1 MSVNNSQR
9 DEIHS
14 VKLNRYIITVAVVW
28 TLVMV
33 ASLAWN
39 LVQVKSNTLKIAL
52 DQVRVSS
59 EKDIMYRHW
68 NAGHGG
74 VYVPVTEETPPNTYL
89 SHIPDRDITL
99 PSGKVLTLVNPAY
112 MTRQVNELA
121 KKEKSSA
128 LTRITSLNPIN
139 PTNAP
144 DPWETKALQA
154 LKRGE
159 KEVTS
164 IEDKD
169 GKKYMRLM
177 RPFITEKRCLKCHGI
192 QRIKEGEIRGGISV
206 LLPMDSLL
214 SIERRRLWELSL
226 IHGLLWLI
234 VMSGIVLAGH
244 RLSMSERER
253 NQAEEALRTLSLIDE
268 LTGLHNRRGFFAL
281 AEQQLKIANRM
292 KKEMLLIFADLDHL
306 KWINDTLGHHE
317 GDLALIEAAGILKE
331 TFRTSDIIARIGGDE
346 FVITT
351 EAVETSVNVLITRLL
366 ENLDSHNAKGDRRYK
381 LSLSTGITRYEPE
394 NPCSIDELLRRADAL
409 MYEAKRKKIKN

>member
-9 DEIHS
+9 DEIHP

-28 TLVMV
+28 TMVMV

-74 VYVPVTEETPPNTYL
+74 VYVPVTEETPPNIYL

-144 DPWETKALQA
+144 DLWETKALQA

-159 KEVTS
+159 KEVAS

-169 GKKYMRLM
+169 GKTYMRLM

-192 QRIKEGEIRGGISV
+192 QRIKEGEMRGGISV
-206 LLPMDSLL
+206 LLPMDPLL

-292 KKEMLLIFADLDHL
+292 KKEMLLIFADLDQL

-331 TFRTSDIIARIGGDE
+331 TFRKSDIIARIGGDE

-351 EAVETSVNVLITRLL
+351 EAVEASVNVLITRLL
-366 ENLDSHNAKGDRRYK
+366 ENLDSYNAKGDRRYK

>member
-9 DEIHS
+9 DEIHP

-28 TLVMV
+28 TMVMV

-59 EKDIMYRHW
+59 EKDIIYRHW

-74 VYVPVTEETPPNTYL
+74 VYVPVTEETPPNIYL

-144 DPWETKALQA
+144 DLWETKALQA

-159 KEVTS
+159 KEVAS

-169 GKKYMRLM
+169 GKTYMRLM

-192 QRIKEGEIRGGISV
+192 QRIKEGEMRGGISV
-206 LLPMDSLL
+206 LLPMDPLL

-292 KKEMLLIFADLDHL
+292 KKEMLLIFADLDQL

-331 TFRTSDIIARIGGDE
+331 TFRKSDIIARIGGDE

-351 EAVETSVNVLITRLL
+351 EAVEASVNVLITRLL
-366 ENLDSHNAKGDRRYK
+366 ENLDSYNAKGDRRYK

>member
-9 DEIHS
+9 DEIHP

-28 TLVMV
+28 TMVMV

-59 EKDIMYRHW
+59 EKDIIYRHW

-154 LKRGE
+154 FKRGE
-159 KEVTS
+159 KEVAS

-169 GKKYMRLM
+169 GKTYMRLM

-192 QRIKEGEIRGGISV
+192 QRIKEGEMRGGISV
-206 LLPMDSLL
+206 LLPMDPLL

-244 RLSMSERER
+244 RFSMSERER
-253 NQAEEALRTLSLIDE
+253 NRAEEALRTLSLIDE

-281 AEQQLKIANRM
+281 AEQQLNIANRM
-292 KKEMLLIFADLDHL
+292 KKEMLLIFADLDQL

-331 TFRTSDIIARIGGDE
+331 TFRKSDIIARIGGDE

-351 EAVETSVNVLITRLL
+351 EAVEASVNVLITRLL
-366 ENLDSHNAKGDRRYK
+366 ENLDSYNAKGDRRYK